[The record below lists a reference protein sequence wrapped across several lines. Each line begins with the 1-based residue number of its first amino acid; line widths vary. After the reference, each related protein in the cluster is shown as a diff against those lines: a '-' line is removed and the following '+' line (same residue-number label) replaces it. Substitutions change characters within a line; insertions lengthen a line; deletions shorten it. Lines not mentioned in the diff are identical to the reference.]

1 VTRGD
6 DPARYVRRVGEDF
19 SKLIV
24 KA

>member
-6 DPARYVRRVGEDF
+6 DPARYVLRVDGDF
-19 SKLIV
+19 RKLIV

>member
-6 DPARYVRRVGEDF
+6 DPARYVLRVDEDLR
-19 SKLIV
+19 KLIV